1 MLESP
6 QKGVFLCRK
15 AWNMPVF
22 FSIRFYQIHI
32 NMATDC
38 VSVTENL
45 IMGVKVMIEKYK
57 KNTHIKAVQR

>member
-22 FSIRFYQIHI
+22 ISIRFYQIHI
-32 NMATDC
+32 NMTTDC

-45 IMGVKVMIEKYK
+45 MMRVKVMPEKYK
-57 KNTHIKAVQR
+57 KIPT

>member
-15 AWNMPVF
+15 AWSMPFF

-32 NMATDC
+32 NMTTDC

-45 IMGVKVMIEKYK
+45 MMQVKVMPEKYK
-57 KNTHIKAVQR
+57 KIPT